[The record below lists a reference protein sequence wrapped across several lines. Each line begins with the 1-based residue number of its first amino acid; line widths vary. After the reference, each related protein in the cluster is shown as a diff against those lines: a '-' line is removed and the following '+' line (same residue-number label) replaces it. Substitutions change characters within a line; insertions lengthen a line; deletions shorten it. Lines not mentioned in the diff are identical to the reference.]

1 MKLTI
6 DEYAKKFKMSKEM
19 VLSKVKSN
27 LVEFLIEDEI
37 TFIVIEDEIPKE
49 IPQQKSKSKA
59 LVSSKKQKTTVAT
72 IISLYQKE
80 NKHLKEKILQLET
93 KIDQLISDKEQ
104 MLRDE
109 RDKIEHLYTTKD
121 EQLKNILELM
131 NAKFQLE
138 QQKNEIHEVQT
149 LETIEHTPQNDSKII
164 ELRTYLKS
172 LDLKQSQRKTIKKRF
187 LSVYD
192 SDVRILQQNGKIY
205 LDLTKYDYSDLLKI

>member
-6 DEYAKKFKMSKEM
+6 DDYAKKFKMSKEM
-19 VLSKVKSN
+19 VVSKVKAN
-27 LVEFLIEDEI
+27 LLESFVENDVVYIILEEKL
-37 TFIVIEDEIPKE
+37 ERPLEK
-49 IPQQKSKSKA
+49 QKSKV
-59 LVSSKKQKTTVAT
+59 LDLQKKQKTTVAT

-80 NKHLKEKILQLET
+80 NKHLKEKIVQLET

-138 QQKNEIHEVQT
+138 QQKNKIHEVKP
-149 LETIEHTPQNDSKII
+149 LETIEHAPQNDSQII

-192 SDVRILQQNGKIY
+192 SDIRILQQNGKIY